1 MSRNTQNIILSTY
14 TKQATYI
21 NVIKEHAFC
30 RLNLLL
36 KKLQWDSILSGQLI
50 IAVWEISCEML
61 VSYYYIPS

>member
-14 TKQATYI
+14 KTTYI
-21 NVIKEHAFC
+21 IVIKEHAFC